1 MPEFPEILAG
11 LANNPPLFEATKQAL
26 LDEFRSVVDEGGRN
40 DIELGQMYR
49 ARIVGVQTI
58 EKVFKRIE
66 KLKTVAPSEPRV
78 ASHR

>member
-1 MPEFPEILAG
+1 MPDFPEILIG
-11 LANNPPLFEATKQAL
+11 LANNPPLLEATKKAL
-26 LDEFRSVVDEGGRN
+26 LDEFRAVADEGGRS
-40 DIELGQMYR
+40 DMELGQMYR
-49 ARIVGVQTI
+49 ARIVGVQTV